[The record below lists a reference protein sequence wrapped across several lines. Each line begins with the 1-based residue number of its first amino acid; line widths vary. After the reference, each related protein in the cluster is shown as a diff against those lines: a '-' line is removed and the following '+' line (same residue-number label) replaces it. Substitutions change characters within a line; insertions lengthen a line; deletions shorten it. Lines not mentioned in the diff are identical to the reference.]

1 MDDFTKRVI
10 DIIKNIPYGKV
21 MSYGQVA
28 DLAGKPRGARQVA
41 RILHSMGE
49 KYELPWHRVINSKG
63 MISLPEYSGGGLQK
77 SILEDEGII
86 FKNSRIDFEIYRA

>member
-10 DIIKNIPYGKV
+10 EIIRKIPYGKV

-41 RILHSMGE
+41 RILHSMGQ
-49 KYELPWHRVINSKG
+49 KYELPWHRVINSQGK
-63 MISLPEYSGGGLQK
+63 ISLPEYRGGAIQK
-77 SILEDEGII
+77 SMLEEEGLV
-86 FKNSRIDFEIYRA
+86 FRNDRIDFKIYRA